1 MADSDLKAYWGKE
14 MRKTFQST
22 DADQES
28 VIEVSAT
35 PSTKKR
41 VASKAPPIETP
52 PKKAKKAAKKAVALV
67 VESESSDSDDSIKPS
82 PLPLPRKVPARSSRA
97 YVSVPPPPLLSVD
110 SASVAAAA
118 AECINTTP
126 ASVAVVPLPTVSV
139 PLSIA
144 PVIPSNAVS
153 STMTRMS
160 HTAVESNNFF
170 NQEPGPAMSLPNF
183 EANWKMFTGIAYDN
197 MKSKFRVRELERRLE
212 QYEEAEERAKFQ
224 ESMAALFQR

>member
-14 MRKTFQST
+14 LKKTFQST
-22 DADQES
+22 DTDQED

-41 VASKAPPIETP
+41 VASKTPPIGP
-52 PKKAKKAAKKAVALV
+52 PQKKAKKAAKKAVAPV
-67 VESESSDSDDSIKPS
+67 VESESSDSEDSIKPS

-97 YVSVPPPPLLSVD
+97 YVSEPPPPLLSLD
-110 SASVAAAA
+110 SASVAA
-118 AECINTTP
+118 AECINTTS
-126 ASVAVVPLPTVSV
+126 ASAAVVPLPTVSA

-170 NQEPGPAMSLPNF
+170 NQDPGPAKPLPNF

-212 QYEEAEERAKFQ
+212 QYEEADERAKFQ
-224 ESMAALFQR
+224 ESMAALFQK